1 VTIGPGEEWGR
12 PVAPPARM
20 DVATSDAEVV
30 RLLHDDSAGS
40 VMVTGGDLARTLGTP
55 PPEPRETVL
64 ELPIDLLEIATDRG
78 AAIACA
84 HVLVRSSW
92 SRGGWWHGPVIAV
105 MNAQFVGD
113 WDVAPRGHPNDGR
126 AEVVEADELSLR
138 DRLAVRRRLPHG
150 THVPHPGITVR
161 PVRAA
166 SWEFSHDRVVS
177 IDGAAP
183 FPTRSLSITVLPDAA
198 VILH

>member
-1 VTIGPGEEWGR
+1 MTIGRGGEWGR
-12 PVAPPARM
+12 AVAPPAHVH
-20 DVATSDAEVV
+20 VAANDADVV
-30 RLLHDDSAGS
+30 RLLQDESAP

-55 PPEPRETVL
+55 PPAPRDTVL
-64 ELPIDLLEIATDRG
+64 ELPIDLLEVTTDRG
-78 AAIACA
+78 AAVACA
-84 HVLVRSSW
+84 HVTVRSAW

-126 AEVVEADELSLR
+126 AEIVEANDLTLR
-138 DRLAVRRRLPHG
+138 DRIEVRRRLPHG
-150 THVPHPGITVR
+150 THLPHPGITVR
-161 PVRAA
+161 SVPAATWDFSRA
-166 SWEFSHDRVVS
+166 RVVS

-183 FPTRSLSITVLPDAA
+183 FPTSSLSITVLPDAA